1 MNHRHAILAVL
12 LLSFLVV
19 GCLEEPPA
27 NTTQTPS
34 PLSGQATGSGLV
46 KLPTSLTVPSPTV
59 APTAAPTTTTSAT
72 ATPAASSTPVAT
84 ATPKATTAPKG
95 KAATAIACGLV
106 SSNLVLAGD
115 VIMPSSD
122 DACLVVAKDGVT
134 IDCGGRVLSP
144 VLAGTGTGVFVNGYK
159 NVVVK
164 NCALQRFAVGIKFSN
179 AENAFATGNTVS
191 DFSAGT
197 GVLALASKGVN
208 VSSNTITITEGSTP
222 TAVGI
227 NVTDSAGA
235 EISGNTIESGLTG
248 VFADRTAN
256 IVVNGNSVRKAV
268 SGLLVFHSDNAKITA
283 NTIKQSS
290 FAAFALPASG
300 ISASGST
307 TTIQRNV
314 VEGQKNAIE
323 CDGVNSVIEDNK
335 ALSSERGIYSAGA
348 NTEIRRNDASF
359 NNLGIIVNGASSIVD
374 SNSAWGNREGGI
386 VLQSPSNTVSNNVA
400 CSNTNADINA
410 KIVPQVGTNTNK
422 CQANRCYPS
431 DAAMCNPSGGCLQTC

>member
-1 MNHRHAILAVL
+1 MNRRHAILALV
-12 LLSFLVV
+12 LLSFLVT

-27 NTTQTPS
+27 SITQAPG
-34 PLSGQATGSGLV
+34 PVSGQVTGSGLV
-46 KLPTSLTVPSPTV
+46 KLPASLTVPSPTA
-59 APTAAPTTTTSAT
+59 APSAAPTTAASAT
-72 ATPAASSTPVAT
+72 PTAT

-95 KAATAIACGLV
+95 KAATATACGTV

-115 VIMPSSD
+115 VVMPSSED
-122 DACLVVAKDGVT
+122 VCLVVAKDNVI

-144 VLAGTGTGVFVNGYK
+144 ALAGTGTGVLVNGYK

-164 NCALQRFAVGIKFSN
+164 NCVLQRFAVGIKLSN
-179 AENAFATGNTVS
+179 AEGALATGNTAS

-197 GVLALASKGVN
+197 GVLALASKAAN
-208 VSSNTITITEGSTP
+208 VSGNTITVNEGSTP

-227 NVTDSAGA
+227 NVTDSASV
-235 EISGNTIESGLTG
+235 EISGNAIEGGLTG
-248 VFADRTAN
+248 VFADRTTD

-290 FAAFALPASG
+290 FASFALPASG
-300 ISASGST
+300 ISASGSA

-335 ALSSERGIYSAGA
+335 ALSSERGIYAAGA
-348 NTEIRRNDASF
+348 NTAIRRNDASF
-359 NNLGIIVNGASSIVD
+359 NSLGIIVNGAGSTVD
-374 SNSAWGNREGGI
+374 ANSVWGNREGGI
-386 VLQSPSNTVSNNVA
+386 VLQSTSNTISNNVA
-400 CSNTNADINA
+400 CGNTNADINA
-410 KIVPQVGTNTNK
+410 KVVPQVGSNTNK
-422 CQANRCYPS
+422 CQENRCYPS
-431 DAAMCNPSGGCLQTC
+431 DAAMCNAGGGCLQTC